1 MMNRKGSA
9 WIEYTLATFLFVGLA
24 VVLITWGRGFT
35 QEKTDAAITMASGRM
50 DCQQI
55 KLDAKD
61 LVDDDAQCTLNLANR
76 GSLNIKK
83 VLIRYGDTQQEVSD
97 LKIADIILRDSGSV
111 TDGVALTLPTA
122 GKVEFIPL
130 VESGTTMVGCK
141 DKVLEITCS

>member
-1 MMNRKGSA
+1 MNRKGA
-9 WIEYTLATFLFVGLA
+9 TWIEYTLATFLFTGLA
-24 VVLITWGRGFT
+24 IVLITWGRGFT

-61 LVDDDAQCTLNLANR
+61 LADDDGRCTLRLVNR

-83 VLIRYGDTQQEVSD
+83 VLIRYGDTQEEVPD
-97 LKIADIILRDSGSV
+97 LKIADIILRDSGGA
-111 TDGVALTLPTA
+111 TDGVDLAYVTT

-130 VESGTTMVGCK
+130 VESGTTLVGCK

>member
-1 MMNRKGSA
+1 MLRKKGA
-9 WIEYTLATFLFVGLA
+9 TWIEYTLATFLFTGLA
-24 VVLITWGRGFT
+24 IVLITWGRDFT

-61 LVDDDAQCTLNLANR
+61 LFDGDAQCTVTLVNR
-76 GSLNIKK
+76 GSLNVKK
-83 VLIRYGDTQQEVSD
+83 VLVRYGDVQEEVPD
-97 LKIADIILRDSGSV
+97 LKIADIMLRDLG
-111 TDGVALTLPTA
+111 TEGVNLTYVIT

-141 DKVLEITCS
+141 DKVLDIICS